1 MKLLFA
7 VGAGILNFSP
17 FSDALNA
24 EYVAAGL
31 DFSLFVNKFFCAYSA
46 LGNLFEL
53 KTKQFKL

>member
-17 FSDALNA
+17 FSDALDA

-31 DFSLFVNKFFCAYSA
+31 NLSLFFDKFLCAYSA
-46 LGNLFEL
+46 LGYLFEL
-53 KTKQFKL
+53 ETKLFEL

>member
-17 FSDALNA
+17 FSDALDA

-31 DFSLFVNKFFCAYSA
+31 NLSLFVNKFLCAYSA
-46 LGNLFEL
+46 LGYLFEL
-53 KTKQFKL
+53 ETKQFEL